1 MPLPLKKSRRK
12 KSTDAHSE
20 PWWLANMPTMVYEC
34 SHDVSVVVVREI
46 ADIIKAW
53 KLFCTPSPSGV
64 WSIWSTRRR
73 LISQKTLACEVPAC

>member
-53 KLFCTPSPSGV
+53 KLFCTQPQWRVVNMEYTTPIDLTKNSGM
-64 WSIWSTRRR
+64 
-73 LISQKTLACEVPAC
+73 